1 MATHGQWRL
10 NARVGVS
17 KSVTSVNLY
26 DFDHT
31 IYDGDATLDF
41 YVFCLKRNPLLLRFL
56 PGQVW
61 HTAMFALRLESR
73 TAYKGHFFA
82 FLRGLANPNQTVGLF
97 WDRHYYKIQSWYLKT
112 DRSRDVI
119 VSSSPEFLLS
129 EASRRLGALALIATQ
144 MDAHTGLITGQN
156 CRGAAKVERFREQFA
171 DAQVEN
177 AYSDHMSDLPLLKLA
192 KNPYL
197 VKGNVITPLPS

>member
-1 MATHGQWRL
+1 M
-10 NARVGVS
+10 
-17 KSVTSVNLY
+17 KSVNLY

-41 YVFCLKRNPLLLRFL
+41 YFFCLKRDPLLLRYL

-61 HTAMFALRLESR
+61 HTAMFVLKLESR
-73 TAYKGHFFA
+73 TAYKAHFFA
-82 FLRGLANPNQTVGLF
+82 FLRGLASTNQTVGLF
-97 WDRHYYKIQSWYLKT
+97 WDRHYSKIQPWYLKT
-112 DRSRDVI
+112 DRSRDI
-119 VSSSPEFLLS
+119 IISSSPEFLLS
-129 EASRRLGALALIATQ
+129 EAIRRLGALALIATE
-144 MDAHTGLITGQN
+144 MDEHTGLITGEN
-156 CRGAAKVERFREQFA
+156 CRGAAKVERFRKQFA

-197 VKGNVITPLPS
+197 VKGTVITPLPG